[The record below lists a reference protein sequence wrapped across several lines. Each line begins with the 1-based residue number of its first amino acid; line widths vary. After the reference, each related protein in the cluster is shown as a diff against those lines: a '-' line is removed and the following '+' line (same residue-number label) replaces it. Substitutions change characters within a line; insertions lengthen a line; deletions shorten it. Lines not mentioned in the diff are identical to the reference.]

1 MSPPSRAA
9 PTVSVIMAAYNGADL
24 LPATLATLQKQT
36 FTDFE
41 VIIVDDCSRDGT
53 REVLRTWPD
62 PRVRVIALEENGGPV
77 RARNRAFAEAR
88 GCYIAAL
95 DQDDLCLPERFAK
108 QVAYLDAHPKT
119 VLVASATEVLEG
131 ARLLPSRHVAHT
143 TPALLRW
150 LIRIE
155 NPLVWSSVMIRADAA
170 RQLQPFT
177 RPDILYAEDFDLYHR
192 LSALGPIARIDT
204 PLLAYRR
211 HAGGAS
217 QRYEDMM
224 LANARRVLTGAYATA
239 LGDDAGVAADLV
251 VEHLMHRQ
259 PVPDRSTLARL
270 GGFLVR
276 MQEAFLA
283 EQAWSAADIRM
294 VRWATA
300 RRWAD
305 VSRTSLRA
313 GTLTLG
319 DALSVRSPHL
329 GLGHAGVEQLLWARL
344 IGRARRLGK
353 RQTLAA

>member
-1 MSPPSRAA
+1 MKP

-24 LPATLATLQKQT
+24 LPATLATLRKQS

-41 VIIVDDCSRDGT
+41 VIVVDDCSKDST
-53 REVLRTWPD
+53 REVLRAWPD
-62 PRVRVIALEENGGPV
+62 RRVRLIALAENGGPV

-88 GCYIAAL
+88 GRYIAGL

-108 QVAYLDAHPKT
+108 QVAYLDANPET
-119 VLVASATEVLEG
+119 VMVASATEVLEG
-131 ARLLPSRHVAHT
+131 ARLLPSPHVAHT

-155 NPLVWSSVMIRADAA
+155 NPFVWSSVMIRTESA
-170 RQLQPFT
+170 RQLEPFT

-192 LSALGPIARIDT
+192 LSELGPIARIDT

-217 QRYEDMM
+217 QRYEDTM
-224 LANARRVLTGAYATA
+224 LANARRVLTQAYGIT
-239 LGDDAGVAADLV
+239 LGNDAADAANLV

-259 PVPDRSTLARL
+259 PVPDRATLARL

-283 EQAWSAADIRM
+283 EQAWSAADVRM

-305 VSRTSLRA
+305 VSRASLRA
-313 GTLTLG
+313 GTLTVP
-319 DALSVRSPHL
+319 DALAVRPPHL

-344 IGRARRLGK
+344 IGRARALR